1 MHHFRRRRRTCSS
14 SDVCEWDAWHLSR
27 SQASTAPSSPRRA
40 GHRTIKWSPEIPRS
54 LPEGPRA
61 DRQTRSGIRLT
72 ISECNR
78 NTRRRTGRLDE
89 MNQQT
94 NDGSSA
100 GEKNFVKQPAMRR
113 KLDGLSLND
122 SLPPA
127 SRAPVRRG
135 ASIREPP
142 RVDRLYA
149 LSEDI
154 LGESEDRHMQAT
166 RLGRAL
172 ANRSSY
178 RQGRA
183 VATSPRLCSASLNP
197 VNPVAANRCL
207 HQLHRVYQLRG
218 VLTLPRRFA
227 TSRVKTKKSTDEPG
241 LIVPT
246 TRPALIFTPTPT
258 RRTKRS
264 AIPDAAQMLGRRRS
278 SCCRSQPMRQQYRAP
293 TPRVAPGWDRPRARF
308 SCV

>member
-1 MHHFRRRRRTCSS
+1 M
-14 SDVCEWDAWHLSR
+14 
-27 SQASTAPSSPRRA
+27 
-40 GHRTIKWSPEIPRS
+40 
-54 LPEGPRA
+54 
-61 DRQTRSGIRLT
+61 
-72 ISECNR
+72 
-78 NTRRRTGRLDE
+78 
-89 MNQQT
+89 
-94 NDGSSA
+94 
-100 GEKNFVKQPAMRR
+100 
-113 KLDGLSLND
+113 
-122 SLPPA
+122 
-127 SRAPVRRG
+127 
-135 ASIREPP
+135 
-142 RVDRLYA
+142 DRLYA

-183 VATSPRLCSASLNP
+183 VANIATPSLCVALNP

-207 HQLHRVYQLRG
+207 HQLHRVHQLHG

-227 TSRVKTKKSTDEPG
+227 TSRVKTKKSTDEPR

-264 AIPDAAQMLGRRRS
+264 AIPDAAQMLGRRRP

-293 TPRVAPGWDRPRARF
+293 TPRVAPGWDLARGLVAYKKWIKSYWRALP
-308 SCV
+308 